1 MCLIDNCSTCF
12 KEITKKNKCTTKCN
26 HIFCLECMLIYFQQ
40 ENKCPL
46 CRSNL
51 LPNEKYRRNSR
62 ESFETLISGNSR
74 ILENIRIVSE
84 IFSYN
89 TGLVNLSGIESNIN
103 DDFDENDDDDDEVP
117 DLIEDDNNNYISRY
131 NSNNNRR
138 YLI

>member
-1 MCLIDNCSTCF
+1 
-12 KEITKKNKCTTKCN
+12 
-26 HIFCLECMLIYFQQ
+26 MLIHFQQ

-46 CRSNL
+46 CRSKL
-51 LPNEKYRRNSR
+51 LPNEKYSRYSR

-74 ILENIRIVSE
+74 LLENIRIVSE
-84 IFSYN
+84 IYSYN

-117 DLIEDDNNNYISRY
+117 DLIEDDNYISRY

>member
-1 MCLIDNCSTCF
+1 
-12 KEITKKNKCTTKCN
+12 
-26 HIFCLECMLIYFQQ
+26 MLIYFQQ